1 MSTSGTSRIA
11 LGIAAVL
18 ATLSATAAIARDN
31 VQLTGSSTVY
41 PFATAVAENFGK
53 GGKFKT
59 PVVESTGTGG
69 GFKLFCSGVDAGTP
83 DINDASRAIT
93 DSERALCKQNGVAD
107 IAEIKIGYD
116 GIILAGDAKQP
127 GFNVTREQIWRA
139 VGKTVPVGGKWVANP
154 YKTWNDI
161 DKSLPKRALAIFG
174 PAPNH
179 GTRDAFREL
188 VMDPACEKA
197 PESAALSADDRKKVC
212 GQVREDGVWTDV
224 SEDYALVMGKLKGNP
239 TAVAVFTYSYLEQ
252 NRDKIRASTVDGVAA
267 SLETIASGQY
277 PISRPLYIYVKKA
290 HVGVIPGLAEF
301 VAEFVSD
308 RAAGADGYLV
318 DKGLIPMPKKELAA
332 TREAAKALARK

>member
-1 MSTSGTSRIA
+1 MSTYRSTLLATA
-11 LGIAAVL
+11 LL
-18 ATLSATAAIARDN
+18 ATLGALASTAASARDN
-31 VQLTGSSTVY
+31 VQITGSSTVY
-41 PFATAVAENFGK
+41 PFATAVAESFGK
-53 GGKFKT
+53 AGKFKT

-69 GFKLFCSGVDAGTP
+69 GFKLFCSGVGAETP
-83 DINDASRAIT
+83 DVNDASRAIT
-93 DSERALCKQNGVAD
+93 DSERDLCKKNGIAD

-116 GIILAGDAKQP
+116 GIIIAGDAKQP
-127 GFNVTREQIWRA
+127 GFNVTRDQIWRA
-139 VGKTVPVGGKWVANP
+139 VGKTVPVNGKWVANP
-154 YKTWNDI
+154 YKSWNDI
-161 DKSLPKRALAIFG
+161 DKSLPKRELAIFG

-224 SEDYALVMGKLKGNP
+224 SEDYALVMGKLKGNK

-252 NRDKIRASTVDGVAA
+252 NRDKIRAATVDGITA

-277 PISRPLYIYVKKA
+277 PISRPLYVYVKKA
-290 HVGVIPGLAEF
+290 HIGVIPGLYEF
-301 VAEFVSD
+301 LSEFVSE

-318 DKGLIPMPKKELAA
+318 DKGLIPMPKKELDAQRA
-332 TREAAKALARK
+332 LVKGLARK

>member
-1 MSTSGTSRIA
+1 MTMLRPTSLGICIAVA
-11 LGIAAVL
+11 LGVFASAAAV
-18 ATLSATAAIARDN
+18 ARDN
-31 VQLTGSSTVY
+31 VQITGSSTVY

-53 GGKFKT
+53 AGKFKT

-69 GFKLFCSGVDAGTP
+69 GFKLFCSGVGAETP
-83 DINDASRAIT
+83 DISNASRAIT
-93 DSERALCKQNGVAD
+93 DSERELCKKNSVTD
-107 IAEIKIGYD
+107 IVEIKIGYD
-116 GIILAGDAKQP
+116 GIIIAGDSKQP
-127 GFNVTREQIWRA
+127 GFNVTRDQIWRA
-139 VGKTVPVGGKWVANP
+139 VGKTVPVNGKWVPNP
-154 YKTWNDI
+154 YKNWNDI
-161 DKSLPKRALAIFG
+161 DKSLPKRTLAIFG

-197 PESAALSADDRKKVC
+197 PEAAALPADEKKKVC

-252 NRDKIRASTVDGVAA
+252 NRDKIRAATVDGIAA
-267 SLETIASGQY
+267 SLETIADAKY
-277 PISRPLYIYVKKA
+277 PISRPLFIYVKKA
-290 HVGVIPGLAEF
+290 HVGVIPGLAEY

-318 DKGLIPMPKKELAA
+318 DKGLIPMPKKELDVQRA
-332 TREAAKALARK
+332 AAKALGRK